1 MFVEAQTSDPWEFAK
16 HVGGLAA
23 RPPKLM
29 AVMASPDWR
38 AIRQA
43 ETMGYSDMLE
53 LPFNPQQ
60 VFSAFQKV

>member
-1 MFVEAQTSDPWEFAK
+1 
-16 HVGGLAA
+16 
-23 RPPKLM
+23 M

-38 AIRQA
+38 GIRQA
-43 ETMGYSDMLE
+43 ETMGYSDVLE